1 MRILITNDDGIY
13 ADGIALLVEWAKG
26 LGEVTVAAPRVEQ
39 SGKSH
44 AINFTAPVEIRKV
57 DVFGEIEA
65 YEVDS
70 TPADCVRFATNGLG
84 RKYDLVLS
92 GINRG
97 MNIGTDIV
105 YSGTVAAIF
114 EAGQFGHRAIAFS
127 TSHDGLPDAAKHLDN
142 AYNFIVENNL
152 FDTNPIYNV
161 NIPAD
166 ADGIRLTRQGNAYF
180 TDRFEHIEGDF
191 YIQRGEYLPDANLA
205 DESIDSSAIAAGK
218 ISVTPMSIGRTDMR
232 AFEALKGL
240 NN

>member
-13 ADGIALLVEWAKG
+13 AEGIKLLVDWAKK
-26 LGEVTVAAPRVEQ
+26 LGDITVIAPKVEQ

-44 AINFTAPVEIRKV
+44 AINFTEPVEIKKI
-57 DVFGEIEA
+57 DLFDGIDA
-65 YEVDS
+65 YEVAS
-70 TPADCVRFATNGLG
+70 TPADCVRFGINALVG
-84 RKYDLVLS
+84 KFDLVLS
-92 GINRG
+92 GINKG

-114 EAGQFGHRAIAFS
+114 EAGQFGHNAIAFS
-127 TSHDGLPDAAKHLDN
+127 TSHDGLPDAAKHLDK

-166 ADGIRLTRQGNAYF
+166 ADGIRLTRQGAAYF
-180 TDRFEHIEGDF
+180 TDRFEHVEGDF
-191 YIQRGEYLPDANLA
+191 YIQRGEYLPDPDLA
-205 DESIDSSAIAAGK
+205 DESIDSSAVAAKK
-218 ISVTPMSIGRTDMR
+218 ISVTPMAIGRTDMR
-232 AFEALKGL
+232 AFETLKGL

>member
-13 ADGIALLVEWAKG
+13 AEGIALLVEWARK
-26 LGEVTVAAPRVEQ
+26 LGEITVAAPKIEQ

-44 AINFTAPVEIRKV
+44 AIIFTEPVQIRKV
-57 DVFGEIEA
+57 DLFDGVEA

-70 TPADCVRFATNGLG
+70 TPADCIRFATNGLD

-127 TSHDGLPDAAKHLDN
+127 TSHDGLPDAAQYLDM
-142 AYNFIVENNL
+142 AYDFIIENNL
-152 FDTNPIYNV
+152 FDANPIYNV
-161 NIPAD
+161 NIPLG
-166 ADGIRLTRQGNAYF
+166 ADGIRLTRQGVSYF

-191 YIQRGEYLPDANLA
+191 YIQKGEYLPDPDLA
-205 DESIDSSAIAAGK
+205 DESIDSSAVAAKK
-218 ISVTPMSIGRTDMR
+218 ISVTPMATGRSDMI
-232 AFEALKGL
+232 AFEKLKFL